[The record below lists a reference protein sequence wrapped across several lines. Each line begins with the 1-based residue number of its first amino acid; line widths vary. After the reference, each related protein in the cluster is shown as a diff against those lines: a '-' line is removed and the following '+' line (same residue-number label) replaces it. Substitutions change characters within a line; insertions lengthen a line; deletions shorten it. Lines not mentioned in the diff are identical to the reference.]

1 MELVNKSLF
10 IHSAWNI
17 ATNKNPLLSA
27 ILKAKYHPSDSF
39 WNAPDRGPRSIYWS
53 SILKINHHLNSNSIY
68 QIHNGN
74 SSIWSDPWS
83 PIWNSIHDN
92 LLMPIVNTPLP
103 AKVSDLWIQGTQTWN
118 NNLLST
124 TFSAPAV
131 NTIESTLLSA
141 LIQMISSDG
150 LQLRMVYALLNL
162 STLIFSNNKNIN
174 SPPKDPEV

>member
-1 MELVNKSLF
+1 
-10 IHSAWNI
+10 
-17 ATNKNPLLSA
+17 
-27 ILKAKYHPSDSF
+27 
-39 WNAPDRGPRSIYWS
+39 
-53 SILKINHHLNSNSIY
+53 
-68 QIHNGN
+68 
-74 SSIWSDPWS
+74 
-83 PIWNSIHDN
+83 
-92 LLMPIVNTPLP
+92 MPIVNTPLP

-162 STLIFSNNKNIN
+162 STLIFSSNKNIN